1 MVPRPRLPK
10 WPSVRHTEIGPA
22 KMPEY
27 CSCGAQL
34 PPDAVFCHKCG
45 KPQREIVEPEPVG
58 PSVPFVPPT
67 PTPVAVVQ
75 APMNFRNPVAVRIA
89 LAVAAIATLVSVVIP
104 FVSWIAAGFF
114 AVFLYK
120 RRTGSMV
127 NVNAGVRMGWITGLL
142 SFGLWCVVGSTQ
154 LVRAAMSGKLASI
167 IEEQARNLPSQDPTV
182 QQMMAFFQSGT
193 GLTLLIGMTVAA
205 LFLFIT
211 GLSMA
216 GGALGAKLVGRS

>member
-1 MVPRPRLPK
+1 
-10 WPSVRHTEIGPA
+10 
-22 KMPEY
+22 MPEI

-45 KPQREIVEPEPVG
+45 KPQREIVEPEPQG
-58 PSVPFVPPT
+58 PPVPFVPPPAQVPPAAT
-67 PTPVAVVQ
+67 VVQ
-75 APMNFRNPVAVRIA
+75 APLNFRNPVAVRIA
-89 LAVAAIATLVSVVIP
+89 LAVASVATLLSVVVP
-104 FVSWIAAGFF
+104 FLSWIAAGFF

-120 RRTGSMV
+120 RRTGSLL

-142 SFGLWCVVGSTQ
+142 SFGLWCVVSSTQ

-167 IEEQARNLPSQDPTV
+167 IEEQAKNLPSNDPMV
-182 QQMMAFFQSGT
+182 QQMMTFFQSGA
-193 GLTLLIGMTVAA
+193 G
-205 LFLFIT
+205 LFLLVAMSMAAFFCFII

>member
-1 MVPRPRLPK
+1 
-10 WPSVRHTEIGPA
+10 
-22 KMPEY
+22 
-27 CSCGAQL
+27 
-34 PPDAVFCHKCG
+34 
-45 KPQREIVEPEPVG
+45 
-58 PSVPFVPPT
+58 
-67 PTPVAVVQ
+67 
-75 APMNFRNPVAVRIA
+75 MNFRNPVAVRIA